1 MSGPV
6 AVLDTSVFVSAKVP
20 DEPEHSASA
29 QLLELAH
36 LRRFRA
42 IVSTVTVSELSAGY
56 HRVRDD
62 LGRRAFLDYVRSAG
76 TIEAVSVDVDVAD
89 EAARIRSETAL
100 RLPDALIVA
109 TGIRS
114 GAECI
119 VTHHR
124 GFARA
129 KGRIRIC
136 SAREY
141 LRRLGPAQG

>member
-6 AVLDTSVFVSAKVP
+6 AVLDTSVFVSAKAP
-20 DEPEHSASA
+20 EEPEHGASTR
-29 QLLELAH
+29 LLELAH

-42 IVSTVTVSELSAGY
+42 VVSTVTVSELCAGY
-56 HRVRDD
+56 YRFGDD

-76 TIEAVSVDVDVAD
+76 TIQAVSVSVDVAD
-89 EAARIRSETAL
+89 AAAKVRSEDAL

-109 TGIRS
+109 TGICS

-119 VTHHR
+119 VTHDK
-124 GFARA
+124 GFARV
-129 KGRIRIC
+129 KGRIRVN

-141 LRRLGPAQG
+141 VRRLDPA